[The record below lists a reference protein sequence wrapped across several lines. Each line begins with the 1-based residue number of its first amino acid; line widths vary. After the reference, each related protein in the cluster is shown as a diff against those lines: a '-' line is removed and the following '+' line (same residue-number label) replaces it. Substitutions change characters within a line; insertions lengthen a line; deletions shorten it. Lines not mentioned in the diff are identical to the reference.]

1 MLRTIGLSVVVA
13 LAGVFTLATA
23 TNAQGFGSF
32 RAQLTGD
39 EQVPVLDTAAIGN
52 AVVIVTPRGVRYT
65 LVVNNAVDVVAA
77 HIHCAP
83 AGAIGQVGVT
93 LYQGSPVTIN
103 GNLARG
109 PILAPDA
116 DNLCGW
122 IDLDDLVAGM
132 ESGDTYVNVHTLANL
147 PGEIR
152 GQLR

>member
-23 TNAQGFGSF
+23 TNAQGFGAF
-32 RAQLTGD
+32 RAHLTGD

-52 AVVIVTPRGVRYT
+52 AVVSVTPRGVRYT

-83 AGAIGQVGVT
+83 AGANGPVGVT
-93 LYQGSPVTIN
+93 LYSGSPVTIN
-103 GNLARG
+103 GDLARG

-122 IDLDDLVAGM
+122 IDLDDLVVGM